1 MRRGAL
7 ILAVLCAA
15 PMARA
20 QFTYRPAGELVTGSG
35 RGRADMT
42 NYAIGMRFP
51 LESGPAYANSQVW
64 GRGGGSGPGGGQCDT
79 PNYAYPWRDNYC
91 ESRSW
96 DMPMCPSGTGH
107 QGQDIRPATCRN
119 DTHWCVAAA
128 TGTVTQVGSYTVYIT
143 TATGVRYDYLHMG
156 SVQVRVGD
164 RVIREQ
170 RIGRVS
176 NQFGGTPTTYH
187 LHFNI
192 VRAVDGFGMVYAP
205 PYGALVDAYQRLLIS
220 TPEPDAGVRPDV
232 VVPRDVVTATDVVA
246 PRDVVTATDVVAP
259 RDVVTATDVVA
270 PRDVVTARD
279 VVTPRDVVTVPDV
292 VAPTDDVVMGVDAA
306 EDVISDDSA
315 DPPTTPPV
323 EAGRGCGCST
333 QNPLS
338 PRGMGAM
345 VVLAGALSRRRRR
358 RQSSCLRSMR

>member
-1 MRRGAL
+1 MRRSAL
-7 ILAVLCAA
+7 LLAALTLA
-15 PMARA
+15 PSAWA
-20 QFTYRPAGELVTGSG
+20 QFTFRPAGELVSGSG

-42 NYAIGMRFP
+42 NYAIGLRFP
-51 LESGPAYANSQVW
+51 LESAPAYANSQVW
-64 GRGGGSGPGGGQCDT
+64 GRGGGSGPGGGQCDA
-79 PNYAYPWRDNYC
+79 PNYSYPWRDNYC

-96 DMPMCPSGTGH
+96 SMPMCPSGTGH

-128 TGTVTQVGSYTVYIT
+128 TGTVTSVGTYTVYIT
-143 TATGVRYDYLHMG
+143 TASGVRYDYLHMA

-192 VRAVDGFGMVYAP
+192 VRAVDGYGMVYAP

-220 TPEPDAGVRPDV
+220 TPEPDAGVP
-232 VVPRDVVTATDVVA
+232 
-246 PRDVVTATDVVAP
+246 
-259 RDVVTATDVVA
+259 
-270 PRDVVTARD
+270 RD
-279 VVTPRDVVTVPDV
+279 VVTPRDVVDV
-292 VAPTDDVVMGVDAA
+292 VAPRDAVDVVAPRDVVAPADIVAPRDVVAPRDIVDVVAPRDVARVTDVNATPEVDAPGVDA
-306 EDVISDDSA
+306 SDDWVEDAAVIVRTEIRDPVGGCACGASKPQGRKGFVASA
-315 DPPTTPPV
+315 
-323 EAGRGCGCST
+323 
-333 QNPLS
+333 L
-338 PRGMGAM
+338 
-345 VVLAGALSRRRRR
+345 VLGALLGRRR